1 MVVTKNNLYTINTF
15 YTTYTVLNVSKK
27 LFPVLF
33 ESWHFPIR
41 ILHVVVLIFTCSWFW
56 PVQIELR
63 LFSKELNAGAK
74 IVKFNISIKLKHPLS
89 CIFLALNASVSTLRH
104 TAELF
109 VGLCCQSYPGT
120 DSGVFIYIV
129 IHFCGSEMNSQ
140 GKEIMDFLC
149 FSCHQNSYV
158 VKSHLRC
165 KKKKRQVNG
174 LECSLNFSDLQHRFF
189 CMYVIQ
195 PLDVSAV
202 GQYSKGSKPHYSGLD
217 FIYWHLEQ
225 CGFLWL
231 GCSILVHCASNLG
244 ERMKSTREK
253 RSHDCRW
260 LSWESWIKPSTKLRR
275 AWRRDMKD
283 SGNEVRLQQTSG
295 PMQKS
300 QEKVGKPSREPQDR
314 WVEIREIL
322 TGDCSG
328 LFISVFQYVCV
339 IRTHH
344 LLLWWQ
350 CDSTVHYTGMWSL
363 TGRCCSQVC

>member
-1 MVVTKNNLYTINTF
+1 MFFL
-15 YTTYTVLNVSKK
+15 SPK
-27 LFPVLF
+27 L
-33 ESWHFPIR
+33 
-41 ILHVVVLIFTCSWFW
+41 
-56 PVQIELR
+56 
-63 LFSKELNAGAK
+63 
-74 IVKFNISIKLKHPLS
+74 
-89 CIFLALNASVSTLRH
+89 
-104 TAELF
+104 
-109 VGLCCQSYPGT
+109 LCCQIT
-120 DSGVFIYIV
+120 
-129 IHFCGSEMNSQ
+129 SQ
-140 GKEIMDFLC
+140 V
-149 FSCHQNSYV
+149 Q
-158 VKSHLRC
+158 
-165 KKKKRQVNG
+165 KKKRQVNG

-217 FIYWHLEQ
+217 FEFIYWHLEQ

-295 PMQKS
+295 PTQKS